1 MRTTMLKTAAA
12 VGLTLAAAQAG
23 AVAVTW
29 TDWTTVSTS
38 GAAGT
43 MGGVGVTVN
52 GTTNGV
58 SQASCSASGP
68 GSINYWTEPNPT
80 QRPYTGGTVSNGP
93 TACEQVGL
101 NTATTI
107 TISFTSAVDTL
118 YMALLSVGQPGITV
132 TYDFNRSFTVD
143 SAGVGYWSGGVPGTY
158 STGAG
163 DTLTMREFHGMLR
176 FTGGIN
182 SLTFTTNPGE
192 NWHAFTLG
200 TVAPVASPG
209 SLALAGLGL
218 LALGLGM
225 RRQRG

>member
-1 MRTTMLKTAAA
+1 MRTVFATAAA
-12 VGLTLAAAQAG
+12 LGLTLAAAQAG

-29 TDWTTVSTS
+29 TDWTTVSSS

-58 SQASCSASGP
+58 SQTGCGAGA
-68 GSINYWTEPNPT
+68 INYWTEPNAT

-118 YMALLSVGQPGITV
+118 YMALLSVGQPGIAV
-132 TYDFNRSFTVD
+132 TYDFNRSFTID
-143 SAGVGYWSGGVPGTY
+143 SAGVGYWSAGVPGTY

-176 FTGGIN
+176 FTGGGITGL
-182 SLTFTTNPGE
+182 SFTTNPGE

-200 TVAPVASPG
+200 TVAPVSSPG

-218 LALGLGM
+218 LALGLAV

>member
-1 MRTTMLKTAAA
+1 MRSVLATTAAA

-29 TDWTTVSTS
+29 ADWTTVSSS
-38 GAAGT
+38 GAMGT
-43 MGGVGVTVN
+43 MGGVGVTVS

-58 SQASCSASGP
+58 SQAGCGSGA
-68 GSINYWTEPNPT
+68 INYWTEPDPT
-80 QRPYTGGTVSNGP
+80 RRPYTGGTVSNGP

-107 TISFTSAVDTL
+107 NITFASAVDTL
-118 YMALLSVGQPGITV
+118 YMALLSVGQPGVAV
-132 TYDFNRSFTVD
+132 TYDFNRSFTID
-143 SAGVGYWSGGVPGTY
+143 SAGVGYWSGGVPGVY

-176 FTGGIN
+176 FSGSITGL
-182 SLTFTTNPGE
+182 SFTTNPGE

-218 LALGLGM
+218 LALGLGA